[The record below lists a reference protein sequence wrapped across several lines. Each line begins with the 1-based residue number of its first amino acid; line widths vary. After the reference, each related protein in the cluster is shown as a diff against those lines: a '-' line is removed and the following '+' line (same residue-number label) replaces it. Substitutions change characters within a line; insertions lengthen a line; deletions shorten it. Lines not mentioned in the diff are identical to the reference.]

1 MSIMEADKVLDCVG
15 LYCPMP
21 IVKTAQELVGMKE
34 GEVLEV
40 IADDK
45 GIKSDMPA
53 WTTKTGNKLLEI
65 EERDGEFHVFVQKKG

>member
-1 MSIMEADKVLDCVG
+1 MKADRTLDCVG

-21 IVKTAQELVGMKE
+21 IVKTSQEIKE
-34 GEVLEV
+34 MQPGEVLEV

-53 WTTKTGNKLLEI
+53 WASKTGNEFLGM
-65 EERDGEFHVFVQKKG
+65 EEKDGEIKVYVKKA

>member
-1 MSIMEADKVLDCVG
+1 MKPLQADKVIDCIG
-15 LYCPMP
+15 LFCPMP
-21 IVKTAQELVGMKE
+21 IVKTAQQLNEMKQ

-53 WTTKTGNKLLEI
+53 WTAKTGHKLLGI
-65 EERDGEFHVFVQKKG
+65 EEHDGEFHVFVKKKA

>member
-1 MSIMEADKVLDCVG
+1 MKADRSVDCVG

-21 IVKTAQELVGMKE
+21 IVKTSQEIKELGE

-40 IADDK
+40 VADDP

-53 WTTKTGNKLLEI
+53 WCAKTGHQFLGI
-65 EERDGEFHVFVQKKG
+65 EERDGEYHVFVRKRGD

>member
-1 MSIMEADKVLDCVG
+1 MEADKVLDCIG

-21 IVKTAQELVGMKE
+21 IVKTAQQLMEMKE

-53 WTTKTGNKLLEI
+53 WTTKTGNKLLKI
-65 EERDGEFHVFVQKKG
+65 EEQGGEFHVFLQKKG

>member
-1 MSIMEADKVLDCVG
+1 MKADETLDCVG

-21 IVKTAQELVGMKE
+21 IVKTAQTIKQMKT

-45 GIKSDMPA
+45 GIKQDMPS
-53 WTTKTGNKLLEI
+53 WCRTTGNEFLGMEEEGDEI
-65 EERDGEFHVFVQKKG
+65 KVYVKKAGK

>member
-1 MSIMEADKVLDCVG
+1 MKADRTLDCVG

-21 IVKTAQELVGMKE
+21 IVKTSQEIKGMQP

-53 WTTKTGNKLLEI
+53 WAEKTGNEFLGMEEKGGEI
-65 EERDGEFHVFVQKKG
+65 RVYVKKAAGQG

>member
-1 MSIMEADKVLDCVG
+1 MKADQTLDCVG

-21 IVKTAQELVGMKE
+21 IVKTSQRIKELSD

-40 IADDK
+40 ISDDK

-53 WTTKTGNKLLEI
+53 WCAKTGNEFVGI
-65 EERDGEFHVFVQKKG
+65 EQDGEEIKVYVRKKGA

>member
-1 MSIMEADKVLDCVG
+1 MKADRTLDCVG

-21 IVKTAQELVGMKE
+21 IVKTAQEIKE
-34 GEVLEV
+34 LAAGEVLEV

-53 WTTKTGNKLLEI
+53 WCAKTGNTCLGI
-65 EERDGEFHVFVQKKG
+65 EEEGGEFHVFVKKQG

>member
-1 MSIMEADKVLDCVG
+1 MEADKVLDCIG

-21 IVKTAQELVGMKE
+21 IVKTAQQLNEMKD

-53 WTTKTGNKLLEI
+53 WTGKTGHKLLEI
-65 EERDGEFHVFVQKKG
+65 EEKDGEFHVFVQKRS

>member
-1 MSIMEADKVLDCVG
+1 MKADRTLDCIG

-21 IVKTAQELVGMKE
+21 IVKTAQELGNLKE
-34 GEVLEV
+34 GEVLEI

-53 WTTKTGNKLLEI
+53 WASKTGHELLGI
-65 EERDGEFHVFVQKKG
+65 EEEDGEFHVYLRKRG